1 MDGRTDTDY
10 LFQALQRKLYKLLV
24 QVAPR
29 PRTAGCP
36 HSSNE
41 VNSIERHLMRR
52 SAHRRWSA
60 EDREAG
66 ATALE
71 IERWFP
77 PQFTGNCTGQR
88 ARQTIIRARAVRG
101 TTAASMLPD
110 CDAMHGASSYWASLH
125 LSLQQICPRSMEP
138 LTARIAGAYVARNS
152 FGNLCKTL
160 ASGESEVWR
169 PVEKSQKQFLITKHQ
184 IRTVGRDLID
194 DEPDPPSKRTC
205 KAKKE
210 TVLKVSQRKT
220 SCGAAD

>member
-10 LFQALQRKLYKLLV
+10 LFQALERKFYKLLV

-29 PRTAGCP
+29 PRTASCP

-41 VNSIERHLMRR
+41 VNSIEGHLMRR

-66 ATALE
+66 ATTLE

-77 PQFTGNCTGQR
+77 SQFIGNCTGLP
-88 ARQTIIRARAVRG
+88 ARKSIRARAVRG

-110 CDAMHGASSYWASLH
+110 RDAMHGASSYWAPLH
-125 LSLQQICPRSMEP
+125 LSLQQICPRTMEP
-138 LTARIAGAYVARNS
+138 FTARIAAAACVARNS
-152 FGNLCKTL
+152 FGTLCKTL

-169 PVEKSQKQFLITKHQ
+169 PVEKQLLITKHQ
-184 IRTVGRDLID
+184 VRTVGRDLID
-194 DEPDPPSKRTC
+194 AASTQPRPRNGH
-205 KAKKE
+205 AR
-210 TVLKVSQRKT
+210 LRRKPF
-220 SCGAAD
+220 